1 MFYTIYKTTNLVNNK
16 EYIGYHQTNNLD
28 DGYIGSGK
36 LLKRAIVKYGIEN
49 FKKEYIKIFDNKE
62 EAEKFE
68 SELVNKEYT
77 LREDTYNIS
86 LGGNVCIMVG
96 KNNPFYKKCHSP
108 ELMEQIRQKN
118 IGKNQR
124 KEDDIIIDDV
134 RYNSF
139 QHAKISLQ
147 LTNKQLIH
155 KILERNNGYVDET
168 LQNKLL
174 NIVES
179 KQKKIIQNRLNSSE
193 RMKQKMQNYT
203 PSDEIKQKIS
213 SSLKGKKKTEEHI
226 NKINKN
232 PEKIR
237 KTAEKHKGMKRTKE
251 TRQKISQAKKNKP
264 PHNKGKVWCHN
275 LILCQQK
282 QYFINEIPEK
292 WQLGKL
298 PKNH

>member
-1 MFYTIYKTTNLVNNK
+1 
-16 EYIGYHQTNNLD
+16 
-28 DGYIGSGK
+28 
-36 LLKRAIVKYGIEN
+36 
-49 FKKEYIKIFDNKE
+49 
-62 EAEKFE
+62 
-68 SELVNKEYT
+68 
-77 LREDTYNIS
+77 
-86 LGGNVCIMVG
+86 
-96 KNNPFYKKCHSP
+96 
-108 ELMEQIRQKN
+108 MEQIRQKN